1 MAWTLAQ
8 IHARHAT
15 TYGAHAQAASHTTG
29 LTEAVVEARECAVF
43 SERLRARIRSKYQVQ
58 RCHAAPFVLRCTGL
72 PSDARSDLLL
82 LLLLC
87 CSIAHPCVCLVRP
100 GNRPP

>member
-1 MAWTLAQ
+1 MMAWTLAQ

-43 SERLRARIRSKYQVQ
+43 SERLRARIRSKYQV
-58 RCHAAPFVLRCTGL
+58 
-72 PSDARSDLLL
+72 PSPRVR
-82 LLLLC
+82 LLC
-87 CSIAHPCVCLVRP
+87 ACSTLLWR
-100 GNRPP
+100 RPPLDP